1 MVISVTL
8 LKPPFF
14 VCVSGVHNVDAA
26 EEADGGLGEPGSEE
40 DEEEYDSGGS
50 GVALTP
56 PDSPSPIDAA
66 AQAAAANQ
74 GDKSRRIIIL
84 HVLEDPFVHRNRY
97 KSVCSTVV
105 YLAFCFVAI
114 CSSQFFTLASFF
126 GRRQK
131 KTRDKKSSKDFHQ
144 NQHYLF

>member
-1 MVISVTL
+1 MWGLWRSKDTIKNNFDLFVENALFSSSENLGGCAPPVLPLVISITL
-8 LKPPFF
+8 LKSPFF

-74 GDKSRRIIIL
+74 GDKSRRIIC
-84 HVLEDPFVHRNRY
+84 N
-97 KSVCSTVV
+97 
-105 YLAFCFVAI
+105 
-114 CSSQFFTLASFF
+114 SSCT
-126 GRRQK
+126 
-131 KTRDKKSSKDFHQ
+131 
-144 NQHYLF
+144 

>member
-1 MVISVTL
+1 MFVENAPFALFRAAKYLGGSLVISVTL

-74 GDKSRRIIIL
+74 GDKTRRIIC
-84 HVLEDPFVHRNRY
+84 N
-97 KSVCSTVV
+97 SSCTCTS
-105 YLAFCFVAI
+105 FCPP
-114 CSSQFFTLASFF
+114 
-126 GRRQK
+126 
-131 KTRDKKSSKDFHQ
+131 
-144 NQHYLF
+144 

>member
-1 MVISVTL
+1 M
-8 LKPPFF
+8 KPPFF
-14 VCVSGVHNVDAA
+14 ACVSGVHNVDAA

-74 GDKSRRIIIL
+74 GDKTRRIIIL
-84 HVLEDPFVHRNRY
+84 HVLEDHFVHRNRY
-97 KSVCSTVV
+97 IQVGLQYIV
-105 YLAFCFVAI
+105 YLAFLFC
-114 CSSQFFTLASFF
+114 CNLFTYLSFYQW
-126 GRRQK
+126 GSRQ
-131 KTRDKKSSKDFHQ
+131 
-144 NQHYLF
+144 